1 MFSSDENMK
10 NKKLPL
16 ADSFDTNGTE
26 GMLDVIL
33 GCTLIFIL
41 LSSLISADRG
51 KSQEMTLP
59 DIDLSKAEKSQKAGA
74 ETVKKTVISLKME
87 NGSPAIFLDNK
98 KVSNEALK
106 RELGKLR
113 GVGHVALRR
122 DQGLPCKWEDKIIM
136 ECRKAGINRVAIMV
150 RAAD

>member
-1 MFSSDENMK
+1 MLSTNENK
-10 NKKLPL
+10 SKKLPS

-59 DIDLSKAEKSQKAGA
+59 DIDLSKAEKLKSAGS
-74 ETVKKTVISLKME
+74 ESVKKTIISLKMD
-87 NGSPAIFLDNK
+87 NGAPSIFLDNRK
-98 KVSNEALK
+98 IDGEALK
-106 RELGKLR
+106 TELKKLS
-113 GVGHVALRR
+113 GIGHVALRR
-122 DQGLPCKWEDKIIM
+122 DQNLPCKWEDKIIM

-150 RAAD
+150 RATN